1 MARRARFV
9 ILLVL
14 FVSGAVI
21 AGDNIVAPA
30 ATNNISESTL
40 PDLGSESVLKE
51 QHNNEEQSIKE
62 KGADYFINSATQGF
76 ENLTPGAKLFAKS
89 NYLLHA
95 IVYRRVNV
103 TVRKSTDQF
112 ICWRR
117 WRS

>member
-51 QHNNEEQSIKE
+51 QHNN
-62 KGADYFINSATQGF
+62 
-76 ENLTPGAKLFAKS
+76 GAKLFAKS

-117 WRS
+117 GRS